1 MKIVATRQDQCLRE
15 LFAIDVRLYNPYML
29 VFVDET
35 GTDMRDNLRK
45 YMDTVSGANQCFHIN
60 LHVVVTV
67 YQPL

>member
-15 LFAIDVRLYNPYML
+15 LFAIDVRLYDPCIL
-29 VFVDET
+29 VFVDKT
-35 GTDMRDNLRK
+35 GTDMRENLRK
-45 YMDTVSGANQCFHIN
+45 YGYSVRGKCFHIN